1 MTQARG
7 DGMKLL
13 RTKVWKPGDI
23 VLLKWCCIMFGMVF
37 GSFLTG
43 LVKRHRLL
51 FTIAAILLAV
61 KPARDY
67 FSGEEAQQPS

>member
-1 MTQARG
+1 
-7 DGMKLL
+7 
-13 RTKVWKPGDI
+13 
-23 VLLKWCCIMFGMVF
+23 MFGLVF

-51 FTIAAILLAV
+51 LTVTAILLAV
-61 KPARDY
+61 KPARAY